1 MWNNVLPTTALTM
14 GILLL
19 VAIIVVPTIW
29 AIFTFTTLT
38 LIETSLLV
46 LSVSSIGN
54 LVGRILR
61 W

>member
-38 LIETSLLV
+38 LLETSLLV
-46 LSVSSIGN
+46 LAVSSIGN

>member
-46 LSVSSIGN
+46 LAVSSIGN